1 MLVQVASAAPYA
13 PLAPALCPRTAQ
25 GRPDVGRAVNAG
37 PLSAQDEAAESR
49 SMVASTMHYTK
60 RGAKASSNPVS
71 DFFTKVSQLWARG
84 ATCMS
89 NATLAPHACCTCR
102 LAALFIMH
110 HVMQRSC
117 MLCLVW
123 SGEHGVAHLL
133 P

>member
-1 MLVQVASAAPYA
+1 MLVQVANAAPHA

-84 ATCMS
+84 ATCIS
-89 NATLAPHACCTCR
+89 NDASQAPWHLMHAAPAGWLLSLSCT
-102 LAALFIMH
+102 M
-110 HVMQRSC
+110 
-117 MLCLVW
+117 
-123 SGEHGVAHLL
+123 
-133 P
+133 